1 MRTFGSI
8 LKIIAKSALMI
19 AKETRKSHACHTA
32 AGSGSRALMY
42 LPSAASTA
50 LSTSE
55 TRSRKPIASTI
66 ENERKRSRTSVK
78 NARPGLTATPQIVL
92 SAFLSSANTVDR
104 AKEQHGQPDDRRE
117 HAGRFFRRARLHRGL
132 NRLARAG
139 ARQRRNFLRDLPAG
153 RFFTKDEARDRD
165 DNYEQGR
172 ERKNGIVCERGAEP
186 HRTVF
191 DPFGSGFLQQL
202 RQIPWTHI
210 KQGALSI
217 LDVAKASMILGFNDK
232 QTHFRC
238 NDLGA

>member
-1 MRTFGSI
+1 MRNLPMVKSSAVPTAPIRTSCQPMRTFGSI
-8 LKIIAKSALMI
+8 LKIIAKSALMT
-19 AKETRKSHACHTA
+19 ANETRKSHACHTA

-78 NARPGLTATPQIVL
+78 NARPGLTATP
-92 SAFLSSANTVDR
+92 
-104 AKEQHGQPDDRRE
+104 
-117 HAGRFFRRARLHRGL
+117 HRGL
-132 NRLARAG
+132 NRLARPRAG
-139 ARQRRNFLRDLPAG
+139 QRRNLLRDLPAG
-153 RFFTKDEARDRD
+153 CLFAQDEARDRD

-172 ERKNGIVCERGAEP
+172 ERKKGIVCERRAEP
-186 HRTVF
+186 HRAVF

-210 KQGALSI
+210 KQG
-217 LDVAKASMILGFNDK
+217 
-232 QTHFRC
+232 C
-238 NDLGA
+238 C